1 MLLTTSLEHQNS
13 VTALRVAR
21 AALGGLTAFL
31 ALALVAP
38 VALAQ
43 STGHEGKTSRYPNG
57 QLLVDSREVAD
68 HLGDPSIRL
77 VDLRSQGPRGYAGY
91 ARGHIPGAVYVNW
104 QEIDDLTSNRNGLPM
119 DQAKAE
125 ALFGRLGIDDN
136 VRVIAYDDSGGLW
149 AARLFF
155 VLEFFG
161 HKNVAVLNGGLTKW
175 VQEGRSL
182 STEKPGISPKK
193 FVARPSPN
201 LIATAE
207 WVKDNL
213 RQSRVCLVD
222 ARTPHEYQ
230 GNGLEWG
237 IKRGG
242 HIPGAVL
249 INWVDTIKPEDRTFK
264 SAEELQKIFEKAG
277 ATKDR
282 EIVTYCRGG
291 MRAAHNYFVAR
302 LLGYEKVRN
311 YDGSWL
317 DWGNRPEL
325 PVER

>member
-1 MLLTTSLEHQNS
+1 MSRCRAMRRKL
-13 VTALRVAR
+13 VT
-21 AALGGLTAFL
+21 GSLTAIL

-43 STGHEGKTSRYPNG
+43 SAGHEAKTSGYPNG
-57 QLLVDSREVAD
+57 QLLVDTRDVAD
-68 HLGDPSIRL
+68 RLGDPNIRL
-77 VDLRSQGPRGYAGY
+77 VDLRPQGPRGYAGY
-91 ARGHIPGAVYVNW
+91 AQGHIPGAVYVNW
-104 QEIDDLTSNRNGLPM
+104 QEIDDVTSNRKGLPM

-125 ALFGRLGIDDN
+125 ALFSRLGIDEN
-136 VRVIAYDDSGGLW
+136 VRVIAYDNSGGLW

-161 HKNVAVLNGGLTKW
+161 HKHVAVLNGGLTKW
-175 VQEGRSL
+175 VQEDRPL

-230 GNGLEWG
+230 GNGLDWG

-249 INWVDTIKPEDRTFK
+249 INWVDTINPDDRTFK

-282 EIVTYCRGG
+282 EIVTYCRSGV
-291 MRAAHNYFVAR
+291 RAAHNYFVAR